1 MHNEFLAVEIKKFC
15 GVLLI
20 KCVGQHGF
28 GRVLE
33 FLVVEPVHRAK
44 IWDAAFRRNP
54 CAAKKHDVL
63 MCLDQPFQFWYHGAA
78 PLSFYR
84 EMLYNKRYGTTLLG
98 CI

>member
-1 MHNEFLAVEIKKFC
+1 MHNELLAVEIKKFC

-54 CAAKKHDVL
+54 CAAKKHNVL
-63 MCLDQPFQFWYHGAA
+63 MCLDQPFQFRYHGAA
-78 PLSFYR
+78 PFVLS
-84 EMLYNKRYGTTLLG
+84 
-98 CI
+98 

>member
-1 MHNEFLAVEIKKFC
+1 MHNELLAVEIKKFC

-63 MCLDQPFQFWYHGAA
+63 MCLDQPFQFRYMVP

-84 EMLYNKRYGTTLLG
+84 EMLYNKGYRIILLG